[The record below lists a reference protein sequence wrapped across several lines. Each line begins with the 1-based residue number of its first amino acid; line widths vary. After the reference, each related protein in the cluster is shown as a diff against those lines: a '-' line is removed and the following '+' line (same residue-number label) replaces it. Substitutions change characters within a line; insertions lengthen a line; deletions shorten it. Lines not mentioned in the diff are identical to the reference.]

1 MERGNSNVV
10 RFCCFCGGLLSPLG
24 NTPHRVCSECGQP
37 HYRNP
42 AVGVAVV
49 VIKAG
54 QVLLV
59 RRARGRYAGRW
70 CIPCGYVEW
79 DEDVRQAARRE
90 MREETGLEVRLLGV
104 CDVRSNF
111 HDPDKQSVGIWFWGE
126 PLGGGV
132 KPGDD
137 VDAANYFR
145 LEELPPLAFPTDA
158 QVLEDIRAGRLC
170 PPRVATT

>member
-1 MERGNSNVV
+1 
-10 RFCCFCGGLLSPLG
+10 
-24 NTPHRVCSECGQP
+24 
-37 HYRNP
+37 
-42 AVGVAVV
+42 
-49 VIKAG
+49 
-54 QVLLV
+54 
-59 RRARGRYAGRW
+59 
-70 CIPCGYVEW
+70 
-79 DEDVRQAARRE
+79 

-104 CDVRSNF
+104 CDVHSNF

-137 VDAANYFR
+137 VDAANYFH

-170 PPRVATT
+170 PPQAATT